1 MKKSQKGFTLVELI
15 VVIAIIGV
23 LAAILV
29 PAMVGYIKDSKFTS
43 ANANAKTIYNAVMA
57 FSQKCETAGK
67 AVCKKDEIT
76 VTNGVTSGKASFG
89 VATVAAPNGSAKVSN
104 VVAATAAAP
113 TVDTTKTKGEIEKAV
128 NNSLGEEAVG
138 SAYTIFFDDKGFP
151 TNVYWGKTADDVVV
165 GAYPAPDDNL
175 ESSKGVTGVAGDITK
190 FADET

>member
-43 ANANAKTIYNAVMA
+43 ANANAKTIYNAAMA
-57 FSQKCETAGK
+57 FSQKCETAGR
-67 AVCKKDEIT
+67 AICKT
-76 VTNGVTSGKASFG
+76 ANTPTGAL
-89 VATVAAPNGSAKVSN
+89 TVAAPAGSPKVS
-104 VVAATAAAP
+104 VVGGATYTAP
-113 TVDTTKTKGEIEKAV
+113 ATGLATGAVAEIQKAV

-138 SAYTIFFDDKGFP
+138 SAYGIVYDDKGFP
-151 TNVYWGKTADDVVV
+151 TEVYWGKTADDVVV
-165 GAYPAPDDNL
+165 GKYPAPDDNL
-175 ESSKGVTGVAGDITK
+175 ESSDGVEGIVGSSASPAYTPAK

>member
-67 AVCKKDEIT
+67 AVCKTDEIT
-76 VTNGVTSGKASFG
+76 ETNGKTTGSASF
-89 VATVAAPNGSAKVSN
+89 ASGSKSIITLCDVN
-104 VVAATAAAP
+104 
-113 TVDTTKTKGEIEKAV
+113 KTLLPGNLLVI
-128 NNSLGEEAVG
+128 L
-138 SAYTIFFDDKGFP
+138 AYTALFTDGINSFL
-151 TNVYWGKTADDVVV
+151 TIS
-165 GAYPAPDDNL
+165 PDFC
-175 ESSKGVTGVAGDITK
+175 SI
-190 FADET
+190 